1 MFGAG
6 TTTEAQQSN
15 VFLQTR
21 SCARIRGRASCCRA
35 SCCRGFLLVQAGKLC
50 LVVDMP
56 LTSPQL
62 PAVGL
67 VSELSKEDRD
77 SLSAYGSFH
86 FAHPGDVLIQEG
98 ASHGKL
104 FFIIS
109 GLLHARHDGEGRD
122 LLLGPIRQGEWVGE
136 VDLFDPASAVCSV
149 VVMEPSQYWMIT
161 RADLE
166 DFINNYPE
174 AGIQILIGVAG
185 TLGRRLRGV
194 TKKLTEQNELAAIRN
209 SLFES

>member
-1 MFGAG
+1 M
-6 TTTEAQQSN
+6 S
-15 VFLQTR
+15 
-21 SCARIRGRASCCRA
+21 
-35 SCCRGFLLVQAGKLC
+35 
-50 LVVDMP
+50 

-67 VSELSKEDRD
+67 IADLSKEDRD
-77 SLSAYGSFH
+77 TLSSYGSFH
-86 FAHPGDVLIQEG
+86 LATPGDTLIQEG
-98 ASHGKL
+98 LPHGKL

-109 GLLHARHDGEGRD
+109 GLLHAKHLDEGKEI
-122 LLLGPIRQGEWVGE
+122 LLGPIRQGEWVGE

-149 VVMEPSQYWMIT
+149 VAIEPSQYWMIT

-174 AGIQILIGVAG
+174 AGIRILIGVAG

-194 TKKLTEQNELAAIRN
+194 TRKLAEQTELSAIRN
-209 SLFES
+209 ALFEG

>member
-1 MFGAG
+1 VLIP
-6 TTTEAQQSN
+6 S
-15 VFLQTR
+15 
-21 SCARIRGRASCCRA
+21 
-35 SCCRGFLLVQAGKLC
+35 
-50 LVVDMP
+50 MP

-67 VSELSKEDRD
+67 VAELSQEDRD
-77 SLSAYGSFH
+77 LLSAYGSFH
-86 FAHPGDVLIQEG
+86 IANPGDVLIQEG
-98 ASHGKL
+98 IPHGKL
-104 FFIIS
+104 FFIIT

-122 LLLGPIRQGEWVGE
+122 ILLGPIRQGEWVGE

-149 VVMEPSQYWMIT
+149 VVMETSQYWVIT

-174 AGIQILIGVAG
+174 AGIRILIGVAG

-209 SLFES
+209 SLFAS

>member
-1 MFGAG
+1 M
-6 TTTEAQQSN
+6 E
-15 VFLQTR
+15 
-21 SCARIRGRASCCRA
+21 
-35 SCCRGFLLVQAGKLC
+35 
-50 LVVDMP
+50 
-56 LTSPQL
+56 LTSPHL

-77 SLSAYGSFH
+77 TLSSYGSFH
-86 FAHPGDVLIQEG
+86 LAQPGDTLIEEG
-98 ASHGKL
+98 LPHGKL
-104 FFIIS
+104 FFVIS
-109 GLLHARHDGEGRD
+109 GLLHARHEET
-122 LLLGPIRQGEWVGE
+122 LLGPIRQGEWVGE

-149 VVMEPSQYWMIT
+149 VAIEPSQYWMIT

-174 AGIQILIGVAG
+174 AGIRILIGVAG

-194 TKKLTEQNELAAIRN
+194 TKKLSEQTELASIRN

>member
-1 MFGAG
+1 
-6 TTTEAQQSN
+6 
-15 VFLQTR
+15 
-21 SCARIRGRASCCRA
+21 
-35 SCCRGFLLVQAGKLC
+35 
-50 LVVDMP
+50 MP
-56 LTSPQL
+56 LTSPHL

-67 VSELSKEDRD
+67 VSELSHEDRD
-77 SLSAYGSFH
+77 SLSFYGSFH
-86 FAHPGDVLIQEG
+86 FANQGDILIQEG

-122 LLLGPIRQGEWVGE
+122 VLLGPIRQGEWVGE

-149 VVMEPSQYWMIT
+149 VAMEPSQYWMIT

-174 AGIQILIGVAG
+174 AGIRILIGVAA

-194 TKKLTEQNELAAIRN
+194 TKKLTEQSELAAIRN